1 MSHNPSWFK
10 LTSGWIV
17 SLTRQMIQLAGWGS
31 TNLCLVPKHDDL
43 GSFKFCNEIRHFF
56 RIQFWG
62 GFEEE
67 KLLKDVNDDFI
78 NIVKT
83 MMIILRFIGMM
94 KILIL
99 QRKDLLHLK
108 NIPNKKP
115 IIFTL
120 FKQDYL
126 SSWQDYWF
134 RWKA

>member
-1 MSHNPSWFK
+1 MSHLASWFK
-10 LTSGWIV
+10 LTFRWIFF
-17 SLTRQMIQLAGWGS
+17 LTRQMVQMKGWGS
-31 TNLCLVPKHDDL
+31 TNPCLVTLNDDL
-43 GSFKFCNEIRHFF
+43 GPFKFCNEIRHFI

-62 GFEEE
+62 WFEEE
-67 KLLKDVNDDFI
+67 KLLEDVNDDI
-78 NIVKT
+78 RDIVKT
-83 MMIILRFIGMM
+83 MMMMLRRIGMM

-134 RWKA
+134 R